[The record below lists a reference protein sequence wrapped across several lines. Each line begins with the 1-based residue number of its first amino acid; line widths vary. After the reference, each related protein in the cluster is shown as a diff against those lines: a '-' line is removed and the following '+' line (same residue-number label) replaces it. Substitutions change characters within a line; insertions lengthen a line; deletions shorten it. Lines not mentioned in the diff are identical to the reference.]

1 MDLDHKQVQ
10 LERPLRR
17 AVWNMEMRYR
27 ARKNIQGV
35 RFSNSLPETDMATEF
50 INDPVIQAMRKPYT
64 QQFFQNF
71 QMGLLN
77 YIQGEWHVARKK
89 LELTLKLL
97 EDEDGPSKAL
107 LAYMQEEFNF
117 ERPDWWDGV
126 HEPPGGPAKA
136 ANQML
141 W

>member
-1 MDLDHKQVQ
+1 
-10 LERPLRR
+10 LRK

-27 ARKNIQGV
+27 ARKNIQGI
-35 RFSNSLPETDMATEF
+35 RFSNSLPETNMAEEF
-50 INDPVIQAMRKPYT
+50 ANDPIIQAMRVPYT
-64 QQFFQNF
+64 EQFFQNF

-89 LELTLKLL
+89 LELTQKLL

-107 LAYMQEEFNF
+107 LAYMQEGFNF
-117 ERPDWWDGV
+117 EKPDWWDGV
-126 HEPPGGPAKA
+126 HEPPGGPEN
-136 ANQML
+136 ANQTL